1 MKVEGI
7 DRKLAA
13 QIHSFFGAASATE
26 ADRWADDQLA
36 RAGRIPARILTI
48 WDREYPPA
56 LQRIYDPPAM
66 VFVRGAFVDSDSRAI
81 AVVGTRGPSSYGS
94 HMASTFSEGLA
105 RLGFTVVSGLARGID
120 TVAHAAALHVGG
132 RSIAVIGSGLDVPYP
147 PENRALADRIAG
159 QGAVV
164 SEYPMRTKPDA
175 VNFPRRNRIVSGL
188 ALGTIVVETGV
199 DGGAMITAAMALDQ
213 NREVFAVP
221 GPVNGRRPSGT
232 HRLIREGKAML
243 LEQVEEVLAELGLA
257 ADTAKVHSAPP
268 DAVPLNLFEQKLL
281 DAVGEQPEHIDLIAA
296 RAGLSI
302 ADTLVHLL
310 SLEFKS
316 MVRQHPGK
324 MFSRT

>member
-1 MKVEGI
+1 
-7 DRKLAA
+7 
-13 QIHSFFGAASATE
+13 
-26 ADRWADDQLA
+26 
-36 RAGRIPARILTI
+36 
-48 WDREYPPA
+48 
-56 LQRIYDPPAM
+56 
-66 VFVRGAFVDSDSRAI
+66 
-81 AVVGTRGPSSYGS
+81 
-94 HMASTFSEGLA
+94 MASMFSEGLA
-105 RLGFTVVSGLARGID
+105 GLGLTVVSGLARGID
-120 TVAHAAALHVGG
+120 TVAHAAALRAGG

-147 PENRALADRIAG
+147 PENRALADRISG

-213 NREVFAVP
+213 NREVFAIP

-257 ADTAKVHSAPP
+257 GSAAAVRPTP
-268 DAVPLNLFEQKLL
+268 ADAVALNLFEQKLL
-281 DAVGEQPEHIDLIAA
+281 DAVGEQPEHIDLLAA

-316 MVRQHPGK
+316 LIRQHPGK
-324 MFSRT
+324 VFSRA